1 MEMSGWRAVFE
12 ADMYRYGASKVDK
25 YIKKWNYFFRRCQY
39 ASGGKKIIWHLLLL
53 KHGAKHGIE
62 IDYPVKIG
70 KGLFIAHPYGI
81 TINDKCIIGMNCN
94 IHKGVTI
101 GQENRGK
108 RQGTPIIGDNVWIG
122 MNVTIVGNIIIG
134 NDVLIA
140 PNTYLNCDVPSHSIV
155 LGNPARIIVKD
166 NATSEYINNIVGDQQ
181 L

>member
-101 GQENRGK
+101 GQEN
-108 RQGTPIIGDNVWIG
+108 
-122 MNVTIVGNIIIG
+122 
-134 NDVLIA
+134 
-140 PNTYLNCDVPSHSIV
+140 
-155 LGNPARIIVKD
+155 
-166 NATSEYINNIVGDQQ
+166 
-181 L
+181 